1 MDSVKMKFALTLGVA
16 LGLIATV
23 PVFAQS
29 FSAASDISATVDGVR
44 GRCGLGLLTRTTSS
58 QTCQSFKDYGSRMQC
73 VANDLSDE
81 LRPKDSPVLGEVA
94 RCYRALGDALVAGR
108 GANLDQV
115 NALEDVCRKLRH
127 ETLVPQ
133 SPLARDALLLASN
146 ALMPGFSRK
155 NVTLPLV
162 DPMMGIR
169 LHDLPDCAVAFAVPS
184 GPPSAAGTPGP
195 NRVSR
200 AGNGVSTSAI
210 PPIRIVSLAPAP
222 GMDLNPAAPP
232 QGVPAGLAD
241 SQTTATDPLAT
252 ASPSKPSIPTDQ
264 RIGAQSADKRGS
276 AGADKGALALNA
288 SAPISESAVISA
300 LPVVAERPR
309 KLKRR
314 PNTGPE
320 KNLAGYGEVASDAR
334 SRSKPLASSGS
345 TPTLESNSGSRSS
358 YQNSSNS
365 GFSAANPPS
374 LPLTGPPARP
384 QTSGS
389 VR

>member
-1 MDSVKMKFALTLGVA
+1 MDSVKMKFALALCIALGVNA
-16 LGLIATV
+16 AA

-29 FSAASDISATVDGVR
+29 FRAASDISAIVDGVR
-44 GRCGLGLLTRTTSS
+44 GRCGLGLLARTTSS

-81 LRPKDSPVLGEVA
+81 LRSKDSAVLGEVA
-94 RCYRALGDALVAGR
+94 SCYRSLGDALVAGR
-108 GANLDQV
+108 GANIDQV

-155 NVTLPLV
+155 NVNLPLV
-162 DPMMGIR
+162 DPLRGIR
-169 LHDLPDCAVAFAVPS
+169 LFELPDCALAFAVPS
-184 GPPSAAGTPGP
+184 GPPGTAGTPGP

-222 GMDLNPAAPP
+222 AVDLNPAPPP
-232 QGVPAGLAD
+232 QGVPAGLVD
-241 SQTTATDPLAT
+241 SQTTATDPRAT
-252 ASPSKPSIPTDQ
+252 ASSSKPPIPTEE
-264 RIGAQSADKRGS
+264 RIGSQSADKRGA
-276 AGADKGALALNA
+276 AGADKETSALNA
-288 SAPISESAVISA
+288 SAAISESAVISA

-314 PNTGPE
+314 PSTGPE
-320 KNLAGYGEVASDAR
+320 KNLAGYGEIAPNTR
-334 SRSKPLASSGS
+334 TQSKSLASAGS
-345 TPTLESNSGSRSS
+345 TPPFESQSGPRSS
-358 YQNSSNS
+358 YPNSANS
-365 GFSAANPPS
+365 GYSAASPPS

-384 QTSGS
+384 QTPGS

>member
-1 MDSVKMKFALTLGVA
+1 MDSVKMKFALALCVA
-16 LGLIATV
+16 LGLNAAA

-29 FSAASDISATVDGVR
+29 FSAASEVSATVDGVR
-44 GRCGLGLLTRTTSS
+44 GRCGLGLLARTTSS

-73 VANDLSDE
+73 VANDLSDA
-81 LRPKDSPVLGEVA
+81 LRPKDSAVLGEVA
-94 RCYRALGDALVAGR
+94 SCYRALGDALVAGR

-155 NVTLPLV
+155 NVNLPLV
-162 DPMMGIR
+162 DPMRGIR
-169 LHDLPDCAVAFAVPS
+169 LYELPDCALAFAVPS
-184 GPPSAAGTPGP
+184 GPPGTAGTPGP

-210 PPIRIVSLAPAP
+210 PPIRIVSTAPALAV
-222 GMDLNPAAPP
+222 DLNPAPPP

-252 ASPSKPSIPTDQ
+252 ASPSKPSIPTDE
-264 RIGAQSADKRGS
+264 RIGAQSADKRGT

-314 PNTGPE
+314 PNTGAE

-334 SRSKPLASSGS
+334 SRPKPLASSGS
-345 TPTLESNSGSRSS
+345 APTLESNSGSRSS